1 MVQSY
6 QIVLSRNPYND
17 QRRKNGFQW
26 NFLLIS
32 LCFATFAGQM
42 SEGRERGRSLL
53 LLCMG
58 NEINH
63 QLEKLVAEV
72 LENAPEHFLVSLW
85 IKPTNNIKVLLDG
98 DKGITIE
105 QCVRFNRQLVAKIDA
120 SGLFPPGEYSLEV
133 SSPGVDEPLQLY
145 RQYVKNIGRTVLVVR
160 KDQTMLIGKLQEVN
174 PETITVETTEGKGK
188 KAVKVPVSLP
198 LSEIQTIT
206 VQIQF

>member
-1 MVQSY
+1 MC
-6 QIVLSRNPYND
+6 N
-17 QRRKNGFQW
+17 
-26 NFLLIS
+26 
-32 LCFATFAGQM
+32 
-42 SEGRERGRSLL
+42 GRERGRSLL

-58 NEINH
+58 NEINQ

-85 IKPTNNIKVLLDG
+85 IKPTNNVKVLLDG

-120 SGLFPPGEYSLEV
+120 AGLFPPGEYSLEV

-160 KDQTMLIGKLQEVN
+160 KDQSVSTGVLQEVN
-174 PETITVETTEGKGK
+174 PENITVETTEGKGK
-188 KAVKVPVSLP
+188 KAVKVPVTLP
-198 LSEIQTIT
+198 LSDIQTIT